1 MYYSPVNGDN
11 NTKHHTMYQLAWLG
25 IYMGIGLAIIFL
37 LPFPVDLILL
47 FSIIVVINFFRRRR
61 FMKKYLGRGGIRD
74 LFGSLS
80 SSVSGNQSR

>member
-1 MYYSPVNGDN
+1 
-11 NTKHHTMYQLAWLG
+11 MYQLAWLG

-37 LPFPVDLILL
+37 LPFLVDLILL

-80 SSVSGNQSR
+80 SSVSGTKAAEVLLYELRKRA

>member
-1 MYYSPVNGDN
+1 
-11 NTKHHTMYQLAWLG
+11 MYQLAWLG

-80 SSVSGNQSR
+80 SSVSGNHSR

>member
-1 MYYSPVNGDN
+1 
-11 NTKHHTMYQLAWLG
+11 MYQLAWLG

-80 SSVSGNQSR
+80 SSVSGTKAAEVLLYELRKRA